1 MITQLFNVVYHSILI
16 YLSIIV
22 LICPY
27 CYWDAHGCAVIV
39 VMQKN
44 ICWWSLY
51 VEIMSLMIWSQV
63 GFHRS
68 GFLGELPES
77 YWNNPAGWWCQ
88 PLWKIWKSMGR
99 IIPNI
104 WKLIKLMFQTTNQ
117 YWNNPGKSWT
127 LWIVHWWGNTS
138 FWEFQYAIIC
148 TIPQDDLISGWWY
161 TYPSEK
167 WWTSSVGIMTF
178 PIWWEIWKN
187 KTCSNHQPASILF
200 E

>member
-88 PLWKIWKSMGR
+88 PLWKILVSWDYNSQSMETY
-99 IIPNI
+99 I
-104 WKLIKLMFQTTNQ
+104 MFQTTNQ
-117 YWNNPGKSWT
+117 NIRIIQTYQRPCKMLTRDVSNMFKHQSNCSKKKGSH
-127 LWIVHWWGNTS
+127 HWSCLRETEGTS
-138 FWEFQYAIIC
+138 
-148 TIPQDDLISGWWY
+148 TR
-161 TYPSEK
+161 
-167 WWTSSVGIMTF
+167 
-178 PIWWEIWKN
+178 
-187 KTCSNHQPASILF
+187 
-200 E
+200 